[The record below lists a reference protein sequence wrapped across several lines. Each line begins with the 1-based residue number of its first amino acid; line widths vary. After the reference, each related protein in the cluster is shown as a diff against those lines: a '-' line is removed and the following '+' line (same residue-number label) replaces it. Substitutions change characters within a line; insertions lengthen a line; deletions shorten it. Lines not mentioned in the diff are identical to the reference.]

1 MFPVSE
7 GIDVSQQPLFAP
19 APAGW
24 YACPG
29 DPPGIGRHWNGKKW
43 LCEIRGPIRDHFDY
57 LRFDY
62 LRAMSAQG
70 LTPGDQA
77 LLRQLTN
84 EVSAIEDLVLT
95 RPTANPPLEQI
106 AAPPPYVPPPVDPYT
121 SVPLPMH
128 AMAGSSASFGN
139 GQRFAAPEKRRGGV
153 GKWVIAVVGV
163 LVLIAGYF
171 GFSTVVSHF
180 TSSAPATLAV
190 DSCLTL
196 SYPSGGTDEQDVTWT
211 SSQCQTAS
219 GGPVSYK
226 VVSKLAG
233 AAACDTD
240 SQYVQT
246 FTSKNAV
253 ANTYCLMENLTVG
266 QCLYEDAKGSFDVP
280 CTDVRAGVKVAV
292 SVDQGTNYQCPDSTQ
307 PWQFPAA
314 NRTYCLQKP

>member
-1 MFPVSE
+1 VSE
-7 GIDVSQQPLFAP
+7 GIDVSQQPLFVP
-19 APAGW
+19 ATAGW

-29 DPPGIGRHWNGKKW
+29 DPPGIGRRWDGKKW

-57 LRFDY
+57 LR
-62 LRAMSAQG
+62 AMSGQG
-70 LTPGDQA
+70 LTPEDQA
-77 LLRQLTN
+77 QLRQLTTD
-84 EVSAIEDLVLT
+84 VSAIEDLVLS
-95 RPTANPPLEQI
+95 RPTANPPLVQI

-121 SVPLPMH
+121 SVPLPAH
-128 AMAGSSASFGN
+128 AMAGSSASSGN
-139 GQRFAAPEKRRGGV
+139 GQRFAAPVKRRGGK
-153 GKWVIAVVGV
+153 GKWVLAVVVV
-163 LVLIAGYF
+163 LVLVGGYF

-190 DSCLTL
+190 GSCVTL

-211 SSQCQTAS
+211 SSQCQTPS

-266 QCLYEDAKGSFDVP
+266 QCLYEDAKGFYFDVP
-280 CTDVRAGVKVAV
+280 CTDVRAGIKVAV
-292 SVDQGTNYQCPDSTQ
+292 SVNQGANYQCPDSTE
-307 PWQFPAA
+307 PWQFPSA
-314 NRTYCLQKP
+314 NQTYCIQKP

>member
-7 GIDVSQQPLFAP
+7 GIDVSQQPLFVP

-43 LCEIRGPIRDHFDY
+43 LCEIRGPIRDH
-57 LRFDY
+57 FDY

-95 RPTANPPLEQI
+95 RPTANPPLVQI
-106 AAPPPYVPPPVDPYT
+106 AAPPPYVPPPVDPYP

-139 GQRFAAPEKRRGGV
+139 GQRFAAPEKRRGGM

-246 FTSKNAV
+246 FTSKNTV
-253 ANTYCLMENLTVG
+253 TYTYCLMENLTVG
-266 QCLYEDAKGSFDVP
+266 QCLYEDAKGFYFDVP
-280 CTDVRAGVKVAV
+280 CTDVRASIKVAV
-292 SVDQGTNYQCPDSTQ
+292 SVDQGADYQCPQSTE
-307 PWQFPAA
+307 PWQFTSA
-314 NRTYCLQKP
+314 NHTYCIQKP